1 MSTLNRD
8 LEEKTVDELKAELQ
22 NEYRKRK
29 IFLILTIVTTV
40 LFLVA
45 ILIYL
50 FAVIPNPLVP
60 IIGFALF
67 ITSFMLF
74 AYSRQNIAQLEE
86 RIKD

>member
-40 LFLVA
+40 LFLAA

>member
-1 MSTLNRD
+1 MSTLNRN
-8 LEEKTVDELKAELQ
+8 LEEKTPEELKAELQ
-22 NEYRKRK
+22 KEYQKRK
-29 IFLILTIVTTV
+29 IFLVLTVVTTV

-50 FAVIPNPLVP
+50 FAVLPNPLVP

-86 RIKD
+86 QIKD

>member
-1 MSTLNRD
+1 MSTG
-8 LEEKTVDELKAELQ
+8 
-22 NEYRKRK
+22 KRK

-40 LFLVA
+40 LFLAA

>member
-1 MSTLNRD
+1 MSTLNRG

>member
-1 MSTLNRD
+1 MSTLNRN
-8 LEEKTVDELKAELQ
+8 LEEKTPEELKAELKK
-22 NEYRKRK
+22 EYQKRK
-29 IFLILTIVTTV
+29 IFLVLTVVTTV

-86 RIKD
+86 QIKD